1 MLKILNSAD
10 AKKMWFCSWIEIH
23 KIQYPQKL
31 VPLKCMYWEPEH
43 TIS

>member
-1 MLKILNSAD
+1 MP
-10 AKKMWFCSWIEIH
+10 KKCDFAVEFEIH